1 MDLNVAFQWELSIIF
16 ALSQASPQSC
26 LMLKFV
32 QVSFNLV
39 SFAVCYGF
47 SVSKVLPRS
56 EAASQVGDNL
66 LLKMDFCL
74 LVLLLILPSFETSLF
89 ALSVLIVLP
98 CACNLR
104 E

>member
-1 MDLNVAFQWELSIIF
+1 MSIIF
-16 ALSQASPQSC
+16 ALSQASLQSC

-47 SVSKVLPRS
+47 SVSKELLRS
-56 EAASQVGDNL
+56 EAANQVGDNL

-74 LVLLLILPSFETSLF
+74 LVLLLVLPSFGTSMF
-89 ALSVLIVLP
+89 ALKVLIVLP
-98 CACNLR
+98 CACNLC